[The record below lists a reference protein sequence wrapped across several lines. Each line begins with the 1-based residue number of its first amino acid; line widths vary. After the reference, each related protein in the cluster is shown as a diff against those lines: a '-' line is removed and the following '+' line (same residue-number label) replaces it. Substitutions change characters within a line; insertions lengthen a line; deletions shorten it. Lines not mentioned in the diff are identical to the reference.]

1 MGIDR
6 TGEFMS
12 QSSAARSRAVLL
24 AYMGV
29 VVIALMVIVRT
40 VQTGPART
48 ATAAPA
54 VSEQQEAPR
63 VPLPAG
69 PRKFQ

>member
-1 MGIDR
+1 MGVDR

-12 QSSAARSRAVLL
+12 QINATRSRAVLL
-24 AYMGV
+24 GYMCV
-29 VVIALMVIVRT
+29 AIVAMMIIVRT
-40 VQTGPART
+40 IQTGPART
-48 ATAAPA
+48 ATAAPL
-54 VSEQQEAPR
+54 VFDEQEAPR

>member
-1 MGIDR
+1 
-6 TGEFMS
+6 MS
-12 QSSAARSRAVLL
+12 QISAARSRAVLL

-29 VVIALMVIVRT
+29 VLIALMVIVRT
-40 VQTGPART
+40 VQTSPARSVT
-48 ATAAPA
+48 ATPLVSDQDAP
-54 VSEQQEAPR
+54 P